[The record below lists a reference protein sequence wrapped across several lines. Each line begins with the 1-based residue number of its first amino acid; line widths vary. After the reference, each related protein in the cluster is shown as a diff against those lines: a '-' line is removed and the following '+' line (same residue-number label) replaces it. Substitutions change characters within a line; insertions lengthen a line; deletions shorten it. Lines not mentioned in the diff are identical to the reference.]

1 MNAIVC
7 ASAVL
12 SCMTHVVAA
21 FGTRFHTAS
30 VQGRTIP
37 LNAYVDPRPIAV
49 AVVANAIS

>member
-7 ASAVL
+7 APAVL
-12 SCMTHVVAA
+12 SCMTNVVVA
-21 FGTRFHTAS
+21 FGARSHIAS
-30 VQGRTIP
+30 VQGRIIP